1 MLYFV
6 EQYTVHFA
14 GGGWLCKG
22 ENYKA
27 LKVLRNENGAFNMN
41 RLGSE
46 CQWEL
51 RAKIKHCESC
61 GLKNEQD
68 EAEEKQEL
76 LVPPWRMEGAVKY

>member
-1 MLYFV
+1 MD
-6 EQYTVHFA
+6 
-14 GGGWLCKG
+14 
-22 ENYKA
+22 
-27 LKVLRNENGAFNMN
+27 
-41 RLGSE
+41 SE

-76 LVPPWRMEGAVKY
+76 LLPPWRIEGAVKLLKGSVCSKGIIKVSLLL